1 MWIEDNWKGIICRRW
16 RCDVIVASLRQ
27 PRDVI
32 VASLRQPQK
41 SRVIVHFAMRHPNTP

>member
-16 RCDVIVASLRQ
+16 RCDVIIASLRQ

-32 VASLRQPQK
+32 IASASEKQ
-41 SRVIVHFAMRHPNTP
+41 RVIVHFAMRHPNTP